1 MLRREVSWKE
11 AHVRNL
17 MLGLVCAV
25 SLSCTYVASVEP
37 SSMMQLRQNMHK
49 AEVHTLMG
57 PPASTAMVD
66 TGEESW
72 EYREYRWSFTQ
83 GQRELVAV
91 YQLRF
96 KGELLI
102 AWQKTEGAQF
112 RPAVDRGTTIIHQS
126 SEKAH

>member
-1 MLRREVSWKE
+1 M
-11 AHVRNL
+11 RNL

-25 SLSCTYVASVEP
+25 SLSCSYVASVEP
-37 SSMMQLRQNMHK
+37 SSMMQLRQNMDK
-49 AEVHTLMG
+49 AEVQGLLG
-57 PPASTAMVD
+57 QPASTGMAD

-96 KGELLI
+96 KGDLLV
-102 AWQKTEGAQF
+102 AWEKVEGAQF
-112 RPAVDRGTTIIHQS
+112 RPTVDRGTTIIHPNR
-126 SEKAH
+126 